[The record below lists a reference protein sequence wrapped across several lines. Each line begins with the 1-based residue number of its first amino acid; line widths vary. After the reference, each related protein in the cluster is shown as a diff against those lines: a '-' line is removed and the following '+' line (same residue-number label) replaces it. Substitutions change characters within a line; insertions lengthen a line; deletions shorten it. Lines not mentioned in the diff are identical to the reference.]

1 MDFLRSES
9 GSYGTSILGNI
20 RSGEFQLPRG
30 ISSIFNKTVN
40 QSSSNLRNTLQRRKE
55 KEVIYRENLNSL
67 TLTSDFN
74 SQDDDHE
81 KGHRSYL
88 APPMPPVI
96 SGNRLRRVNSSTL
109 SLNKT
114 KKKLLTVEEL
124 YVEVLYTVL
133 HMIGCDIDQVS
144 IKSSFR

>member
-1 MDFLRSES
+1 MRSES

-55 KEVIYRENLNSL
+55 KEVIYSENLISL
-67 TLTSDFN
+67 KTLNFN
-74 SQDDDHE
+74 WQDDDYD

-133 HMIGCDIDQVS
+133 HMIGCDIDQVH
-144 IKSSFR
+144 IGYLLKECF

>member
-1 MDFLRSES
+1 MYFLRSES

-55 KEVIYRENLNSL
+55 KEVIYRENLISL
-67 TLTSDFN
+67 KTWNLN

-144 IKSSFR
+144 IRYLIY